1 MSKNVWLIGS
11 SSEFSK
17 SIVAQFSDCNV
28 TLFGRSNVDYSDFDL
43 FIKDKTLPDIVIFN
57 ANVTEQVSITI
68 TDHTFDNKEM
78 ITSLENFNDVYCFLI
93 KLLKWLELSNE
104 KIKFCLITSSIT
116 QWPFK
121 YKHNISYAI
130 LRSMEQTALM
140 SCATDNLKV
149 IGISPSGV
157 THDLFEQYAIE
168 IRKKAEDNDTLKI
181 YDLYNNTSEVLDL
194 KRFDHE

>member
-11 SSEFSK
+11 SSDFSK
-17 SIVAQFSDCNV
+17 SIVAQLSDCNV

-43 FIKDKTLPDIVIFN
+43 FVKDKTLPDIVIFN

-68 TDHTFDNKEM
+68 TDYAFDNKEM
-78 ITSLENFNDVYCFLI
+78 ITSLEKFNDVYCFLL

-157 THDLFEQYAIE
+157 TPDLFEQYAIE
-168 IRKKAEDNDTLKI
+168 IRKKAEDDDTLKI

-194 KRFDHE
+194 KRFYHE